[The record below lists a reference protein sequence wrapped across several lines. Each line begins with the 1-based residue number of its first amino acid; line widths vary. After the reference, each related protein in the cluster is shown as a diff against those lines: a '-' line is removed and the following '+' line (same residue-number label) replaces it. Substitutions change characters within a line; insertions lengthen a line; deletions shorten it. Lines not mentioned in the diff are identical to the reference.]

1 MTRRRNLVLAVLVA
15 VGAHQVVLATGEDAA
30 RHSAG
35 LHPVAHSAEWSAGVA
50 LLMLL
55 VMLATGWTAWRIAAL
70 RWRLAL
76 IPSVQIPGGHDL
88 PGTWARILIPALAIF
103 LLQENAEHLIA
114 HGHLPLIEP
123 LLSGQYQ
130 AALPIFAGLALLV
143 AITSLVVGKR
153 LKDLSAAI
161 QRLSLVPA
169 HRPRRIGCWRSFV
182 GDRRLS
188 ARLATAMSARRAP
201 PPSVLA

>member
-35 LHPVAHSAEWSAGVA
+35 LHPVAHSAEWSATVA

-70 RWRLAL
+70 RWQLAL
-76 IPSVQIPGGHDL
+76 IPSVQIPGGHVL
-88 PGTWARILIPALAIF
+88 PGTWARILVAALAIF

-130 AALPIFAGLALLV
+130 AALPIFGGLALLV
-143 AITSLVVGKR
+143 AITSLVVARR
-153 LKDLSAAI
+153 LNDLRAAV
-161 QRLSLVPA
+161 RLSVPPA
-169 HRPRRIGCWRSFV
+169 HRPRRVGSWRTFF
-182 GDRRLS
+182 GDRRHR

-201 PPSVLA
+201 PASVLS